1 VKYSK
6 RDRPLLVRLL
16 TAGLLAGTLAWELL
30 ERLLALTG
38 LQLSLQ
44 TGPVGF
50 DIEVLKVELM
60 VNPGT
65 FLGCI
70 AAYIIFRRL

>member
-6 RDRPLLVRLL
+6 RNQPILLRLL

-30 ERLLALTG
+30 ERAAEYFG
-38 LQLSLQ
+38 LSISLRA
-44 TGPVGF
+44 GPVGF
-50 DIEVLKVELM
+50 DVEVLTVELM

-65 FLGCI
+65 LLGLLT
-70 AAYIIFRRL
+70 AYILFRRI